1 MLSKIL
7 CGNFYTSSLLKDFQA
22 ALFHLSQLEIIKLF
36 TPPCLNFKSQQA
48 KGIDL
53 KLFSQLS
60 VQKVFHFSNFQPSQ
74 KTSQS
79 ELMYMNAYLFVWF
92 QRTAENDYSL
102 KMFLDGEK

>member
-7 CGNFYTSSLLKDFQA
+7 CGNISTSSLLKDFQA
-22 ALFHLSQLEIIKLF
+22 AFFHSSQLEIIKLF
-36 TPPCLNFKSQQA
+36 TPPCFYFKSQQA

-60 VQKVFHFSNFQPSQ
+60 VQKAFNFPNFQSSQ

-79 ELMYMNAYLFVWF
+79 GLI
-92 QRTAENDYSL
+92 
-102 KMFLDGEK
+102 